1 MNPPNSGYEKDPDK
15 GRNSEDN
22 GNGNRVR
29 DYIIKDLKDDVEKF
43 KTTVDSLSSSID
55 KLPMA
60 LLKWLVPTVIGL
72 IAAFVAIA
80 ILAAKVF

>member
-29 DYIIKDLKDDVEKF
+29 DYIITDLKYDVENLK
-43 KTTVDSLSSSID
+43 KAVASLSTSID

-60 LLKWLVPTVIGL
+60 LLKWLVPTAIGL

-80 ILAAKVF
+80 ILAAKAF